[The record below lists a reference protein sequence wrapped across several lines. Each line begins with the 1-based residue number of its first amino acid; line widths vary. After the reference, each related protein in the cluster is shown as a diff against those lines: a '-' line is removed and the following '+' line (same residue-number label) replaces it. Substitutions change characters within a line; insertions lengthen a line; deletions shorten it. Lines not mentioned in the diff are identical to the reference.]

1 MVVDDF
7 DVMCVTTDPA
17 EANAKL
23 IVDADAVLA
32 EAIAGQF
39 LQSISRWHFQVSE
52 GDCGVEHDE
61 LAESHTLEIRRESA
75 DLLPLEEALGIAVA
89 KTANHGR

>member
-1 MVVDDF
+1 VVVDDL
-7 DVMCVTTDPA
+7 DVMGVTTDPA

-23 IVDADAVLA
+23 VVDADAVLA

-39 LQSISRWHFQVSE
+39 LQSVSRWHFQVSE

-61 LAESHTLEIRRESA
+61 LAEGNTLEIRRESA
-75 DLLPLEEALGIAVA
+75 DLLALEKSLGVVVA
-89 KTANHGR
+89 KAANHET